1 MPEGAKFIS
10 FHLTTHS
17 RERVRINV
25 LNTSHDDKEQT
36 FAKGNPR
43 FNMEGRSCDVKER
56 AAVSG
61 TTACLSGLWRR
72 RSFMA
77 SVHCQSVRNFF
88 PRCWRII
95 AGTNHVTSDAICS
108 RDDNG
113 FLELSGFCVLMLN
126 LAVLMVITRFPE
138 KYYPGPLSL
147 RFSKGNDYPQASAQ
161 IQNCRPYS
169 EDVDL
174 RFGQSAVSAAKSN
187 GRIF

>member
-61 TTACLSGLWRR
+61 TTACLSGL
-72 RSFMA
+72 
-77 SVHCQSVRNFF
+77 
-88 PRCWRII
+88 
-95 AGTNHVTSDAICS
+95 
-108 RDDNG
+108 
-113 FLELSGFCVLMLN
+113 
-126 LAVLMVITRFPE
+126 
-138 KYYPGPLSL
+138 
-147 RFSKGNDYPQASAQ
+147 
-161 IQNCRPYS
+161 
-169 EDVDL
+169 
-174 RFGQSAVSAAKSN
+174 
-187 GRIF
+187 